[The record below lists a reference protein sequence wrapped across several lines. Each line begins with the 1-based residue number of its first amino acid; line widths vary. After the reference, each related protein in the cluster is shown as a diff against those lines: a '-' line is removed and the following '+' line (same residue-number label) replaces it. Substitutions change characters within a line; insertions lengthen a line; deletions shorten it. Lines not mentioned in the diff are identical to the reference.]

1 MEIINEKVIDQK
13 TPILGIC
20 LGMQIMANFSEEG
33 EIGGLGWLN
42 ATIIKFKVS
51 DNIQYKV
58 PHIGWNSIVPQKNNE
73 IFDKIKRE
81 SLYYFIHSY
90 HIKCNDKIDVLSK
103 TTYDYEFTSAI
114 QKNNIY
120 GFQFHPEKSH
130 EQGNLLINNFLNL

>member
-1 MEIINEKVIDQK
+1 
-13 TPILGIC
+13 
-20 LGMQIMANFSEEG
+20 MQIMANFSEEG